1 MRNFLMGLLSVMLLF
16 TVTGCGQSEKA
27 KQQAEEA
34 KKAEEAKLEE
44 AKLAATAIFDDYVK
58 SSERLLEIVD
68 KVVKEDRNAIQE
80 YVTLNNKLKKAA
92 LDLTKQSELL
102 TKEQNDK
109 VAELAKKLAEAR
121 QKTNR

>member
-1 MRNFLMGLLSVMLLF
+1 MRKFLMGLLSVMLLF

-34 KKAEEAKLEE
+34 KKVEEAKLEE
-44 AKLAATAIFDDYVK
+44 AKQAATAIFDDYVK